1 MMKQG
6 EVATLHNEVR
16 KKMRST
22 KDNWIEE
29 RCDAIEKGMKAGHSK
44 DSNDT
49 LNYLTKT
56 NQQRSADK
64 DGKLIT
70 DKGVVLMRWA

>member
-1 MMKQG
+1 
-6 EVATLHNEVR
+6 
-16 KKMRST
+16 MRST

-29 RCDAIEKGMKAGHSK
+29 RCDAIEKRMKAGKSK
-44 DSNDT
+44 EPYDT

-70 DKGVVLMRWA
+70 DKGGVLMRLA